1 MIFEKITLNN
11 LGPFREE
18 HSINVGVEDEK
29 KPLVLIGG
37 LNGAGKTTLL
47 TAVQLALYGR
57 LCEDASSFPSYN
69 AFLSEIVNDTA
80 RDKLE
85 DFGVVLNIYFDGFPV
100 NGVLRINRTW
110 SITEKGFK
118 EQFEVASDDIDDEEV
133 LKDIEDN
140 WIEIMQRILSPELSD
155 LFFFDGE
162 KIIKLADE
170 KTSADLFKES
180 ISTLLGLDLVTQL
193 NIDIKSITSDIGIS
207 QDSELSKELIEKE
220 KISSELAAD
229 ISKLTKEKEKLVR
242 KIAENKSKILRI
254 HEEYKLQSGKGFDIH
269 QLKKDEAGL
278 ASSQID
284 ITKTSL
290 LEEMAG
296 DLPLAIVE
304 DRLKDI
310 LNNVEIDNIRK
321 SSQNS
326 LEVFQERDKK
336 IIKWLKDQSFD
347 KAVTKLTKEMKKWN
361 KDLEYLSSSEVIISD
376 KEEDL
381 LKLSEYLNNR
391 MPLTL
396 DKSRKL
402 KDDLRTYENKLEKL
416 KSDIKKL
423 PDEKEIRNIQIK
435 LSEHEA
441 KDISLTKELQALE
454 KELSTKHYNFDKNT
468 ASIDLTKKSILESKV
483 AEGDDERILKHLL
496 NSQPVLEEFKRALTE
511 KNVSKLENE
520 ISLSFKSLLR
530 KKTLFENCKINSE
543 NMTLSLFNSEGKQ
556 LNPNRLS
563 AGERQIL
570 AVSILWAISKSVEHS
585 LPIIIDTPLARLDSE
600 HRGSLIF
607 DYFPKASE
615 QVILLSTDEEITS
628 EHSKEL
634 AILTSHQFMVEANEK
649 KGTSNFRNGYF

>member
-57 LCEDASSFPSYN
+57 LCEEANSFQSYN

-80 RDKLE
+80 RDNSE
-85 DFGVVLNIYFDGFPV
+85 DFGVDLNIHFDGFPV
-100 NGVLRINRTW
+100 SGVLKISRAW
-110 SITEKGFK
+110 AITEKGFK
-118 EQFEVASDDIDDEEV
+118 EQFKVTSDDIDDKEV

-170 KTSADLFKES
+170 KTSADLFRES
-180 ISTLLGLDLVTQL
+180 ISTLLGLDLVSQL

-207 QDSELSKELIEKE
+207 QDTELSKELIEKE
-220 KISSELAAD
+220 KISSELTAD
-229 ISKLTKEKEKLVR
+229 ISKLTKEKEKLES
-242 KIAENKSKILRI
+242 KIEKNKSEIFRI
-254 HEEYKLQSGKGFDIH
+254 QEEYKLQSGKGFDIH

-278 ASSQID
+278 ATSQID
-284 ITKTSL
+284 ITKNSL

-304 DRLKDI
+304 NRLKDI
-310 LNNVEIDNIRK
+310 LNSVEIDNIRK

-326 LEVFQERDKK
+326 LEVFQERDEK

-361 KDLEYLSSSEVIISD
+361 KDLENLSKREIIISD

-391 MPLTL
+391 MSLTL

-441 KDISLTKELQALE
+441 KDISLTKELMALE
-454 KELSTKHYNFDKNT
+454 KELSTKHHNFDKNT
-468 ASIDLTKKSILESKV
+468 ASIDITKKSILESKV

-496 NSQPVLEEFKRALTE
+496 NSQPILENFKRALTE
-511 KNVSKLENE
+511 KNVSKLEKE
-520 ISLSFKSLLR
+520 ISASFKSLLR
-530 KKTLFENCKINSE
+530 KKTLFENCKINSD

-556 LNPNRLS
+556 LNSSRLS

-607 DYFPKASE
+607 DYFPKASD

-634 AILTSHQFMVEANEK
+634 AVLTSHQFMVEANEK

>member
-1 MIFEKITLNN
+1 MIFERITLNN

-18 HSINVGVEDEK
+18 HSIDVGVEDEK

-57 LCEDASSFPSYN
+57 LCEEANSFQSYN

-85 DFGVVLNIYFDGFPV
+85 DFGVVLNIHFDGFPV

-110 SITEKGFK
+110 SIKEKGFK
-118 EQFEVASDDIDDEEV
+118 EQFKVTSDDIDDEEV
-133 LKDIEDN
+133 LKDIQDN

-170 KTSADLFKES
+170 KTSADLFRES
-180 ISTLLGLDLVTQL
+180 ISTLLGLDLVSQL

-207 QDSELSKELIEKE
+207 QDCELSKELIEKE
-220 KISSELAAD
+220 KISSELTAD
-229 ISKLTKEKEKLVR
+229 ISKLTKEKEKLES
-242 KIAENKSKILRI
+242 KISENKSKILRI
-254 HEEYKLQSGKGFDIH
+254 EEEYKLQSGKGFDIH

-278 ASSQID
+278 ATSQID

-304 DRLKDI
+304 TRLKDI
-310 LNNVEIDNIRK
+310 LNNVEIDNVRK

-336 IIKWLKDQSFD
+336 IIRWLKDQSFD
-347 KAVTKLTKEMKKWN
+347 KAVTKLTQEMKKWN
-361 KDLEYLSSSEVIISD
+361 EDLEYIANTEIIISD

-391 MPLTL
+391 MPSTL

-435 LSEHEA
+435 LSEQEA

-454 KELSTKHYNFDKNT
+454 KELSTKHHNFDKNT
-468 ASIDLTKKSILESKV
+468 ASIDLTKKAILESKV

-496 NSQPVLEEFKRALTE
+496 NSQSVLEKFKIALTE
-511 KNVSKLENE
+511 KNVSKLEKE
-520 ISLSFKSLLR
+520 ISVSFKSLLR
-530 KKTLFENCKINSE
+530 KKTLFENCKINSD

-556 LNPNRLS
+556 LNSNRLS

-607 DYFPKASE
+607 DYFPKASD

-628 EHSKEL
+628 EHSKQL
-634 AILTSHQFMVEANEK
+634 AMLTSHQFMVEANEK
-649 KGTSNFRNGYF
+649 KGTSHFRNGYF

>member
-18 HSINVGVEDEK
+18 HSINIGVEDAK
-29 KPLVLIGG
+29 RPIILIGG

-57 LCEDASSFPSYN
+57 LCEEAGSFQSYN
-69 AFLSEIVNDTA
+69 AFLSEIVNDSA
-80 RDKLE
+80 RDKSE
-85 DFGVVLNIYFDGFPV
+85 NFGVDLSIYFDGFPI
-100 NGVLRINRTW
+100 NGVLKINRSW
-110 SITEKGFK
+110 AITEKGFK
-118 EQFEVASDDIDDEEV
+118 EQFEVSSEDIDDKDL

-170 KTSADLFKES
+170 KTSAELFKES
-180 ISTLLGLDLVTQL
+180 ISTLLGLDLVSQL
-193 NIDIKSITSDIGIS
+193 NTDIKSITSDIGIS
-207 QDSELSKELIEKE
+207 QDTELSKELIGKE
-220 KISSELAAD
+220 KVSSDLNND
-229 ISKLTKEKEKLVR
+229 ITRLTNERDKLEGRIEQ
-242 KIAENKSKILRI
+242 NKSKIFEI
-254 HEEYKLQSGKGFDIH
+254 QEEYKLQSGKGFDIH

-278 ASSQID
+278 ANSQID
-284 ITKTSL
+284 ITKAAL
-290 LEEMAG
+290 LQEMSG

-304 DRLKDI
+304 MRLKSIQD
-310 LNNVEIDNIRK
+310 NVEIDNIRK
-321 SSQNS
+321 NSQNS
-326 LEVFQERDKK
+326 LEVYQERDKK
-336 IIKWLKDQSFD
+336 IIAWLKEQSFD
-347 KAVTKLTKEMKKWN
+347 KAVTKLSQEMKGWN
-361 KDLEYLSSSEVIISD
+361 KSLEDMANGDVLISE

-381 LKLSEYLNNR
+381 LKLSEYLNNK
-391 MPLTL
+391 MPMSL

-402 KDDLRTYENKLEKL
+402 KDDLRTFENKLEKL

-423 PDEKEIRNIQIK
+423 PDEKELRNIQIK
-435 LSEHEA
+435 LSKLEA
-441 KDISLTKELQALE
+441 KDITLSRELEITEKDLATKL
-454 KELSTKHYNFDKNT
+454 YNLDRNNS
-468 ASIDLTKKSILESKV
+468 SIDITKKAILESKV

-496 NSQPVLEEFKRALTE
+496 NSQPILDKFKTALTE
-511 KNVSKLENE
+511 KNVKKLETE
-520 ISLSFKSLLR
+520 ISKSFKSLLR
-530 KKTLFENCKINSE
+530 KKTLFEGCQIDSE
-543 NMTLSLFNSEGKQ
+543 NMTLSLFNSEGKKI
-556 LNPNRLS
+556 NSTRLS

-607 DYFPKASE
+607 DYFPKASD

-634 AILTSHQFMVEANEK
+634 EVLTSHQFMVEANEK
-649 KGTSNFRNGYF
+649 KGTSHFRNGYF

>member
-29 KPLVLIGG
+29 KPIVLIGG

-57 LCEDASSFPSYN
+57 LCEEANSFQSYN

-85 DFGVVLNIYFDGFPV
+85 DFGVDLLIHFDGFPI
-100 NGVLRINRTW
+100 NGVLKISRSWT
-110 SITEKGFK
+110 ITDKGFK
-118 EQFEVASDDIDDEEV
+118 EQFEVSSKDIDDKE
-133 LKDIEDN
+133 LIQDIEDN

-170 KTSADLFKES
+170 KTSAELFKES
-180 ISTLLGLDLVTQL
+180 ISTLLGLDLVSQL
-193 NIDIKSITSDIGIS
+193 NTDIKSITSYIGIS
-207 QDSELSKELIEKE
+207 QDTELSQELIEKE
-220 KISSELAAD
+220 KISSELTND
-229 ISKLTKEKEKLVR
+229 ISKLTKEKDKLEK
-242 KIAENKSKILRI
+242 KIEQNKSSIFKIQ
-254 HEEYKLQSGKGFDIH
+254 EEYKLQSGKGFDIH

-278 ASSQID
+278 ATSQID
-284 ITKTSL
+284 ITRSAL
-290 LEEMAG
+290 LDEMAG

-304 DRLKDI
+304 NRLKSIQDD
-310 LNNVEIDNIRK
+310 VEIDNIRK
-321 SSQNS
+321 NSQNS
-326 LEVFQERDKK
+326 LEVFQDRDEK
-336 IIKWLKDQSFD
+336 IIAWLKEQSFE
-347 KAVTKLTKEMKKWN
+347 KAVNKLSKEMSKWN
-361 KDLEYLSSSEVIISD
+361 KDLENMAIGNVLISD

-381 LKLSEYLNNR
+381 LKVSEYLNNK
-391 MPLTL
+391 MSLSL
-396 DKSRKL
+396 EKSRQL
-402 KDDLRTYENKLEKL
+402 KDDLRVFQNKLDKL
-416 KSDIKKL
+416 QSDIKKL

-435 LSEHEA
+435 LSGLEA
-441 KDISLTKELQALE
+441 KEVTLTKEMVVLE
-454 KELSTKHYNFDKNT
+454 KDLATKYHNLDKNNS
-468 ASIDLTKKSILESKV
+468 SIDLTKKAILESKV

-496 NSQPVLEEFKRALTE
+496 NSQPILDKFKTALTE
-511 KNVSKLENE
+511 KNVKKLENE
-520 ISLSFKSLLR
+520 ISVSFKSLLR
-530 KKTLFENCKINSE
+530 KKTLFESCQIDSK
-543 NMTLSLFNSEGKQ
+543 NMTLSLFNSDGKK
-556 LNPNRLS
+556 LNSSRLS

-607 DYFPKASE
+607 DYFPKASD

-628 EHSKEL
+628 EHSREL
-634 AILTSHQFMVEANEK
+634 EVLTSHQFMVEANEK

>member
-29 KPLVLIGG
+29 KPIVLIGG

-57 LCEDASSFPSYN
+57 LCEEANSFQSYN

-85 DFGVVLNIYFDGFPV
+85 DFGVDLLIHFDGFPI
-100 NGVLRINRTW
+100 NGVLKISRSWT
-110 SITEKGFK
+110 ITDKGFK
-118 EQFEVASDDIDDEEV
+118 EQFEVSSKDIDDKE
-133 LKDIEDN
+133 LIQDIEDN

-170 KTSADLFKES
+170 KTSAELFKES
-180 ISTLLGLDLVTQL
+180 ISTLLGLDLVSQL
-193 NIDIKSITSDIGIS
+193 NTDIKSITSDIGIS
-207 QDSELSKELIEKE
+207 QDTELSQELIEKE
-220 KISSELAAD
+220 KISSELTND
-229 ISKLTKEKEKLVR
+229 ISKLTKEKDKLEK
-242 KIAENKSKILRI
+242 KIEQNKSSIFKIQ
-254 HEEYKLQSGKGFDIH
+254 EEYKLQSGKGFDIH

-278 ASSQID
+278 ATSQID
-284 ITKTSL
+284 ITRSAL
-290 LEEMAG
+290 LDEMAG

-304 DRLKDI
+304 NRLKSIQDD
-310 LNNVEIDNIRK
+310 VEIDNIRK
-321 SSQNS
+321 NSQNS
-326 LEVFQERDKK
+326 LEVFQDRDEK
-336 IIKWLKDQSFD
+336 IIAWLKEQSFE
-347 KAVTKLTKEMKKWN
+347 KAVNKLSKEMSKWN
-361 KDLEYLSSSEVIISD
+361 KDLENMAIGNVLISD

-381 LKLSEYLNNR
+381 LKVSEYLNNK
-391 MPLTL
+391 MSLSL
-396 DKSRKL
+396 EKSRQL
-402 KDDLRTYENKLEKL
+402 KDDLRVFQNKLDKL
-416 KSDIKKL
+416 QSDIKKL

-435 LSEHEA
+435 LSGLEA
-441 KDISLTKELQALE
+441 KEVTLTKEMVVLE
-454 KELSTKHYNFDKNT
+454 KDLATKYHNLDKNNS
-468 ASIDLTKKSILESKV
+468 SIDLTKKAILESKV

-496 NSQPVLEEFKRALTE
+496 NSQPILDKFKTALTE
-511 KNVSKLENE
+511 KNVKKLENE
-520 ISLSFKSLLR
+520 ISVSFKSLLR
-530 KKTLFENCKINSE
+530 KKTLFESCQIDSK
-543 NMTLSLFNSEGKQ
+543 NMTLSLFNSDGKK
-556 LNPNRLS
+556 LNSSRLS

-607 DYFPKASE
+607 DYFPKASD

-628 EHSKEL
+628 EHSREL
-634 AILTSHQFMVEANEK
+634 EVLTSHQFMVEANEK